1 MCVLVFQSILPT
13 WGWHAMVKKFF
24 SWIKRVACKKEIHL
38 LSHENNSKNDEEE
51 DDLGGAADDVSYV
64 KECCHLNFLV
74 EMLLVILLQY
84 WKDLHLIGTK
94 WKMLTGF

>member
-1 MCVLVFQSILPT
+1 M
-13 WGWHAMVKKFF
+13 
-24 SWIKRVACKKEIHL
+24 
-38 LSHENNSKNDEEE
+38 SHENNSKNDEEE

-84 WKDLHLIGTK
+84 WEDQHLIGTK
-94 WKMLTGF
+94 

>member
-1 MCVLVFQSILPT
+1 M
-13 WGWHAMVKKFF
+13 
-24 SWIKRVACKKEIHL
+24 
-38 LSHENNSKNDEEE
+38 SHENNSKNDEEE

-84 WKDLHLIGTK
+84 IGRISIS
-94 WKMLTGF
+94 LVPNERC